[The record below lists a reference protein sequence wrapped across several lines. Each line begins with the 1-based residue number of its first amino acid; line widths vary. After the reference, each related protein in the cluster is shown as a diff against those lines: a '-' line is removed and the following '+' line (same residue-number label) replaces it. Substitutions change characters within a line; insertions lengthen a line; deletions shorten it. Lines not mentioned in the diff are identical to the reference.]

1 MEIATFLA
9 SIDPSSPSGADLRN
23 DARFHAIENRLEAAS
38 RPARL
43 RLIESGG
50 TGAVELNWS
59 ELLEDAGTLAQSG
72 RDLRLLVIV
81 ARLLTNDRGLAGLA
95 EGLGLLADSVTQ
107 YWDSLHPILREA
119 ATKRDA
125 ALRRINA
132 LYQLEN
138 PDGGVLGDLEFAALL
153 TPRGL
158 GPITGGDLAAAAL
171 SRFAFTAEAPSG
183 LGDKELAE
191 LVAGHDARLNRV
203 TAACRATTAE
213 RPDDMA
219 ALKADLA
226 AAQAGLTAL
235 EAALAPHLTENDV
248 AVRFDALGKML
259 ARIGQTLEAGG
270 ETAPAVSYQTEVS
283 AMPADPAPSAAAAPA
298 QAANSSAPAAA
309 TPFQVNTRRD
319 VERCLDLIIA
329 FYERT
334 EPSSPIPHL
343 ARRMRKMVPM
353 NFMQL
358 MEEIAPSG
366 LKEFR
371 GVAGVFEDKNKTG
384 RE

>member
-1 MEIATFLA
+1 MEIAAFLA
-9 SIDPSSPSGADLRN
+9 TIDPSSPSGADLRN
-23 DARFHAIENRLEAAS
+23 DGRFHAIENRLEAAS

-43 RLIESGG
+43 RLIEGGG

-59 ELLEDAGTLAQSG
+59 SLLEDAGALAQSG

-81 ARLLTNDRGLAGLA
+81 TRLLTNERGLAGLA
-95 EGLGLLADSVTQ
+95 GGLNLLADTVTQ
-107 YWDSLHPILREA
+107 YWDSLHPALRQA

-171 SRFAFTAEAPSG
+171 SRFAFTTEAPTG
-183 LGDKELAE
+183 LGETELAE
-191 LVAGHDARLNRV
+191 LVARHDARLNRV

-213 RPDDMA
+213 HPDEMA
-219 ALKADLA
+219 ALHADLA
-226 AAQAGLTAL
+226 AARAGLAAL
-235 EAALAPHLTENDV
+235 EAALAPHVTENDV
-248 AVRFDALGKML
+248 AVRFEALSKML

-270 ETAPAVSYQTEVS
+270 ESAPATPSQTEVS
-283 AMPADPAPSAAAAPA
+283 LMPADPTPAQTNGAAPA
-298 QAANSSAPAAA
+298 MPLQI
-309 TPFQVNTRRD
+309 NTRRD
-319 VERCLDLIIA
+319 VERCLDLVIA

-353 NFMQL
+353 NFLQL

-371 GVAGVFEDKNKTG
+371 GVAGVFEEKK
-384 RE
+384 